1 MLSFCFC
8 LVLDLGVFLLCFP
21 WLTQSGAKDSVL
33 SENWCFRLRPAFWGG
48 EEAWRRAQKQRLVH
62 LETSNKHVP
71 LTASQR
77 RSTDAENYT
86 DQF

>member
-1 MLSFCFC
+1 MLLFCFC

-48 EEAWRRAQKQRLVH
+48 EETMEEGVEA
-62 LETSNKHVP
+62 TSGTFRD
-71 LTASQR
+71 LQQAC
-77 RSTDAENYT
+77 STDSKSEKIN
-86 DQF
+86 